1 MAQDQP
7 PRLRCECYLSRLAR
21 RRMPRLLGPLLLL
34 LPKRRLVNQKIR
46 PLCRIDDRCAGPGVT
61 GEHHEPSRAVG
72 PHNAFRSHGP
82 TVRQSDRFA
91 LAEPAPQRAFRD
103 PRRPRLVHV
112 EPPAPLVLAQ
122 RVTHRSATVL
132 GPEYVDLGRLPPPGS
147 RLPNHFAWLHLADL
161 DLERNTLHSQLDRLA
176 KHLLRPFRPV
186 Q

>member
-21 RRMPRLLGPLLLL
+21 RRMPRLLGPILLLP
-34 LPKRRLVNQKIR
+34 PKRRLVNQKIR
-46 PLCRIDDRCAGPGVT
+46 PLCRIDARCVGPGVP

-132 GPEYVDLGRLPPPGS
+132 GPEYVDFVRIPHPAS
-147 RLPNHFAWLHLADL
+147 RIPNYFTRLHLDAVDI
-161 DLERNTLHSQLDRLA
+161 ERDS
-176 KHLLRPFRPV
+176 
-186 Q
+186 